1 VNIGW
6 LSTGRDAAARN
17 LLADVVGRAGLDEIA
32 LNIRVVFCD
41 REPGESSESDLFL
54 ELADDLG
61 FSTVCLSSARS
72 WQIAEAGG
80 ASRDQWR
87 ADFHERAAMLLE
99 SFDLDVLVL
108 AGYMLIV
115 SPAMCADYAMLNLHP
130 ALPGGPT
137 GSWQEVI
144 WALLSQGAQETGA
157 MIHVVT
163 PQLDRG
169 PVVAFDRFAI
179 VGDGFDP
186 LWREFRQKT
195 ASGGPAAVAAAEGEA
210 EPLFAAVRRYGEQRE
225 IPLLYQT
232 VKAFVTGRLHVK
244 AGCCVF
250 GDGVALPLD
259 LSAEVTAELEAR
271 G

>member
-6 LSTGRDAAARN
+6 LSSGRDAAARN
-17 LLADVVGRAGLDEIA
+17 LLADVVGRAGLDEIP
-32 LNIRVVFCD
+32 LDIKVVFCD
-41 REPGESSESDLFL
+41 REPGEEAESDLFL

-61 FSTVCLSSARS
+61 FTAVCLSSARS

-87 ADFHERAAMLLE
+87 ADFHERAMLLFE
-99 SFDLDVLVL
+99 RFRLDVLVL

-115 SPAMCADYAMLNLHP
+115 SPAMCARYAMLNLHP

-137 GSWQEVI
+137 GTWQEVI
-144 WALLSQGAQETGA
+144 WALLSSEAQETGA

-163 PQLDRG
+163 PELDRG
-169 PVVAFDRFAI
+169 PVVAFDRFLI

-186 LWREFRQKT
+186 LWRGFRRKT
-195 ASGGPAAVAAAEGEA
+195 AGGGVAAVVVAEGEA
-210 EPLFAAVRRYGEQRE
+210 EPLFAAVRRCGEQRE

-232 VKAFVTGRLHVK
+232 VKAFVTGRLRAE
-244 AGCCVF
+244 AGSVR
-250 GDGVALPLD
+250 GDGITLPLN
-259 LSAEVTAELEAR
+259 LSTEVTAELEAR

>member
-6 LSTGRDAAARN
+6 LSSGRDPAARN
-17 LLADVVGRAGLDEIA
+17 LFADVVGRAGLDEIP
-32 LNIRVVFCD
+32 LDIKVVFCD
-41 REPGESSESDLFL
+41 REPGENDESDLFL

-72 WQIAEAGG
+72 WQIADAGG

-87 ADFHERAAMLLE
+87 ADFHERAMFLLE
-99 SFDLDVLVL
+99 PFQLDVLVL

-115 SPAMCADYAMLNLHP
+115 SPAMCARYAMLNLHP

-137 GSWQEVI
+137 CTWQEVI
-144 WALLSQGAQETGA
+144 WALLGQEAQETGA
-157 MIHVVT
+157 MVHVVT
-163 PQLDRG
+163 PELDRG
-169 PVVAFDRFAI
+169 PVVAFDRFPI

-186 LWREFRQKT
+186 LWEQFRQK
-195 ASGGPAAVAAAEGEA
+195 AAGGGIAAVATAEGEA
-210 EPLFAAVRRYGEQRE
+210 EPLFAAVRRRGEERE

-232 VKAFVTGRLHVK
+232 VKAFVAGRLHTD
-244 AGCCVF
+244 GSSIG
-250 GDGVALPLD
+250 GDGITLPLD

>member
-6 LSTGRDAAARN
+6 LSSGRDPAARN
-17 LLADVVGRAGLDEIA
+17 LLADIVGRAGLDEIP
-32 LNIRVVFCD
+32 LDIKVVFCD
-41 REPGESSESDLFL
+41 REPGESEESDLFL

-61 FSTVCLSSARS
+61 FSTVSLSSARS
-72 WQIAEAGG
+72 WQIAAAGG

-87 ADFHERAAMLLE
+87 ADFHERAMLLLE
-99 SFDLDVLVL
+99 SFQLDVLVL

-115 SPAMCADYAMLNLHP
+115 SPATCARYAMLNLHP

-137 GSWQEVI
+137 GTWQEVI
-144 WALLSQGAQETGA
+144 WTLLSLGAQETGA
-157 MIHVVT
+157 MVHLVT
-163 PQLDRG
+163 PELDRG
-169 PVVAFDRFAI
+169 PVVTFDRFAI

-186 LWREFRQKT
+186 LWQAFRQKA
-195 ASGGPAAVAAAEGEA
+195 ASGGIAALAAAEGEA
-210 EPLFAAVRRYGEQRE
+210 EPLFAAVRRCGEQRE

-232 VKAFVTGRLHVK
+232 VKAFVTGRLH
-244 AGCCVF
+244 ADGCGVR
-250 GDGVALPLD
+250 GDGITLPLD

>member
-6 LSTGRDAAARN
+6 LSSGRDPAARN
-17 LLADVVGRAGLDEIA
+17 LLADVVGRAGLDQIP
-32 LNIRVVFCD
+32 LNIKVIFCD
-41 REPGESSESDLFL
+41 KEPGENEESDLFL

-80 ASRDQWR
+80 AFRDQWR
-87 ADFHERAAMLLE
+87 ANFHERAMLLLE
-99 SFDLDVLVL
+99 PFQLDVLVL

-115 SPAMCADYAMLNLHP
+115 GPAMCARYAMLNLHP

-137 GSWQEVI
+137 GTWQEVI
-144 WALLSQGAQETGA
+144 WALLSVGAQETGA

-169 PVVAFDRFAI
+169 PVVSFDRFTI
-179 VGDGFDP
+179 VGDGFDA
-186 LWREFRQKT
+186 LWQTFRRK
-195 ASGGPAAVAAAEGEA
+195 AAGGGIAAIAAAEGET
-210 EPLFAAVRRYGEQRE
+210 EPLFAAVRRCGEQRE

-232 VKAFVTGRLHVK
+232 VKAFVTGRLRAD
-244 AGCCVF
+244 AGSVR
-250 GDGVALPLD
+250 GDGITLPLD